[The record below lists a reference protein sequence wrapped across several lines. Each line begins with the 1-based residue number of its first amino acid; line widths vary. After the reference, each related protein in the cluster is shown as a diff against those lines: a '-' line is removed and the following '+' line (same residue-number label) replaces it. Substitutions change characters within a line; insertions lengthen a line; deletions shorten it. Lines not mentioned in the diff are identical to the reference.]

1 MKNKRSK
8 TFLIG
13 NRRYNFSRKSFEY
26 YFKRCLNVPKAR
38 IDGINKVGELEE
50 YIANKVICS
59 KDTVHG
65 WRFTNSGPGDLSTIK
80 QIADILGIKD
90 YMRLMEE
97 MFEENKTEKGE
108 KIKTVKNELTNLQIE
123 SLKRI
128 YDAVIEYLDDFEK
141 TDGFTGTLWYEF
153 RDKGFKNPE
162 PEIYDYAE
170 KKVEAVLLVIKKEY
184 FYLHNTEVYDMICEY
199 AENDLYEIF
208 NGKLSYAYRFEAIPD
223 GNPTTTD
230 DYEKAIS
237 KLNEIIKEYI

>member
-1 MKNKRSK
+1 MNNKRSK
-8 TFLIG
+8 TFLIS
-13 NRRYNFSRKSFEY
+13 NRRYSFSRKSFEY
-26 YFKRCLNVPKAR
+26 YFKRCLDEPKAS
-38 IDGINKVGELEE
+38 IEGINKVGDLEE
-50 YIANKVICS
+50 YIAKHVICS

-65 WRFTNSGPGDLSTIK
+65 WRFTNSGPGDLSIIE
-80 QIADILGIKD
+80 QVANILGVND
-90 YMRLMEE
+90 YMRLMKENLD
-97 MFEENKTEKGE
+97 ENKTEKGE
-108 KIKTVKNELTNLQIE
+108 EKKIVKNELTNLQIE

-128 YDAVIEYLDDFEK
+128 YDSVIEYLDEFEK

-153 RDKGFKNPE
+153 YDNGFKNPE

-170 KKVEAVLLVIKKEY
+170 KKVEAVLFVIKKEY
-184 FYLHNTEVYDMICEY
+184 FYLHDTEVYDMICEY